1 MDNDEEEGS
10 MHGGGWRRLAE
21 EEEEADW
28 GGRELGRS
36 RPPLRRVR
44 QDPSSLLIEGE

>member
-1 MDNDEEEGS
+1 MANDDDEGS
-10 MHGGGWRRLAE
+10 MHGGGWRRPA

-36 RPPLRRVR
+36 RLPLRRVR
-44 QDPSSLLIEGE
+44 QNPSSLLIEGE